1 MLSRDL
7 YKWQHDHRPRPGRSA
22 SFSHADRSAIVDP
35 QLQQMKEPGGFRRN
49 FVTSRAHERGV
60 DGPPMFRN
68 VIDFLYLYG
77 HFVRFYRWLF
87 N

>member
-1 MLSRDL
+1 
-7 YKWQHDHRPRPGRSA
+7 
-22 SFSHADRSAIVDP
+22 
-35 QLQQMKEPGGFRRN
+35 MKEPGGFRRN